1 MTKIYTKTGDE
12 GKTSFVGGERVSKND
27 LRIEATGT
35 LDELNS
41 VLGVTLGFV
50 TDEKIQQVIVKAQHD
65 LFTLGAE
72 LSWFTSKAST
82 GTRKLPLTS
91 PDQVKELEGHID
103 ELDALLTQP
112 TSFIL
117 PKGTQASTFLHL
129 ARTVCRRAE
138 RLIVSLSQQYPLNP
152 EIIKYMNRLSD
163 LLYVMARYAN
173 KEFASGE
180 QQPIYKYFKEQAE
193 NNGGDPK

>member
-1 MTKIYTKTGDE
+1 MKIYTKTGDE
-12 GKTSFVGGERVSKND
+12 GKTCFVGGERVSKND

-35 LDELNS
+35 IDELNS
-41 VLGVTLGFV
+41 ILGVTMGFV
-50 TDEKIQQVIVKAQHD
+50 TDEKLRQIIEKAQHD

-72 LSWFTSKAST
+72 LSWFTSKASM
-82 GTRKLPLTS
+82 GTRKLPMTS
-91 PDQVKELEGHID
+91 SEHVKELEQNID
-103 ELDALLTQP
+103 ELDAMLSP
-112 TSFIL
+112 PSSFIL
-117 PKGTQASTFLHL
+117 PRGTQASTFLHL

-173 KEFASGE
+173 KEFAAPE
-180 QQPIYKYFKEQAE
+180 QQPIYKYFKEQPETE
-193 NNGGDPK
+193 NNSDKK